1 MKDIIFLQPEDV
13 LLFHQEEMN
22 LSHSKPIIRDKKA
35 LDAALHSPQA
45 SFQGKFLMD
54 IFEMAATY
62 ANSICFNHPFL
73 DGNKRVAAISSIS
86 FLYLNGLEFNEEY
99 SEDLADTILLLVN
112 KKLSKT
118 ELAKYFKT
126 HSRKL

>member
-1 MKDIIFLQPEDV
+1 MKEINFLHQEDI
-13 LLFHQEEMN
+13 LLFHHEEMKHAHAK
-22 LSHSKPIIRDKKA
+22 SIIRDKKA
-35 LDAALHSPQA
+35 LDSALHAPQA
-45 SFQGKFLMD
+45 SYQGKFLMD
-54 IFEMAATY
+54 IFKMAATY
-62 ANSICFNHPFL
+62 VNSICSNHPFL
-73 DGNKRVAAISSIS
+73 DGNKRVAAIASIA

-118 ELAKYFKT
+118 DLAKYFRT